1 MARINGLL
9 LILLGL
15 VVLAGWLVQSISLVA
30 VIPGFAPMQPNTAL
44 GLVLCGLALLTA
56 VFENRRW
63 TLVLGGLVGMLGLA
77 TFLQHVQGWNL
88 GIDQLLVKPFYTERS
103 TFPGRMSPLS
113 SICFTLGG
121 IALVLNTLVKRQQG
135 WRVVQAVCASVVMG
149 LAATA
154 LFAYWLDVDGLQG
167 WRRQVGQMAI
177 HTAVSFLLLCAG
189 IFALSWQRTKEERKG
204 LPSWL
209 PLPVGIGAMAATVC
223 VYLMVLSS
231 QQMQMEK
238 ATLHQLDSI
247 QVLINN
253 AVDERL
259 GALERMARRWELAG
273 GIPEKEWEADA
284 SNMIRDLK
292 GFQALQWSDADFI
305 VRRCVPITGNE
316 SVIGLNLGE
325 NQARRQIY
333 ERSRDRGKLT
343 FTPAI
348 NLIQG
353 GRGFLVHIP
362 LTVNGRFDG
371 FIVGVF
377 RSQDFLSGV
386 VRPELVA
393 DFSLF
398 IYETG
403 KELYRSDKEQ
413 FGPGRQFAK
422 QRDLRLPGTTWQM
435 VLEPVGENLESN
447 MADSVLWIGGFISLL
462 LSGMT
467 FLAQTAY
474 RRTHELQAGNERLS
488 AEALER
494 RRVEE
499 EVRRLNIAQRAI
511 LSSANYS
518 VISTTLEGTITTFN
532 ATAERML
539 GYRAEE
545 MVGKVTP
552 AVVHVKAEMEARA
565 QELEEEL
572 GRRIEPGF
580 ESFVAL
586 ARMGKT
592 DEREW
597 TYVRKD
603 GSTFP
608 VLLSVTAIRDDHKD
622 TIGFLGIASDIT
634 ERKRTEQSL
643 ADEKARL
650 FAFIENAPAAVAMF
664 DREMKYIA
672 ASRRWFADYGLAG
685 QSIIGRSHYEV
696 FPNITDHWKSIH
708 RRCLAGAVER
718 ADDDVWRPPGMD
730 HDQHLRWE
738 VRPWYDGTGHIGGL
752 MMFTQDI
759 TADRQREQELARMRD
774 AADAANRAKSEF
786 LANMSHEIRTPMNGV
801 IGMTGLLLETPL
813 SLEQKSYA
821 ETIQFSAESL
831 LTIINDILDFSKI
844 EAGKL
849 VFETLDFNLQETVEG
864 SLEIVAQR
872 AQSKGLELLA
882 WLAPEVP
889 VNLRGDPGRIRQ
901 VLNNLLSNALKFTD
915 KGEVVLNVRLVSE
928 TAEQAML
935 RFEVK
940 DTGIGIPPEAQQR
953 LFQAFS
959 QADGSTTRKYGGT
972 GLGLAICRQLVELMH
987 GEIGVLSEPG
997 KGSTFWFTAR
1007 LEKQSLPAL
1016 KLTPVNAALQ
1026 AGDKVLV
1033 AVENRANREY
1043 LSQQL
1048 QTWKITCTAVGT
1060 GEEAIQVLRDAV
1072 RVQGRFK
1079 LAVLDQ
1085 KLPGIDGLALTRI
1098 IRQEAAHDGLK
1109 LVLLESGLEPVD
1121 SQVMAAAGVDA
1132 CLHRPLTQSRIL
1144 DCLMT
1149 VSAQPVN
1156 LRTRPVTPQQ
1166 AEQEHTAQLQRRKVK
1181 LLLVEDN
1188 AVNQK
1193 VTLGQLRKLGCQA
1206 DCVGNGLEAL
1216 QALEA
1221 IPYEVVLMDCQMPE
1235 MDGFEATREIRRREA
1250 LPSRAAFPRPPVH
1263 IIALTANAMQG
1274 DRDRCLAAG
1283 MNDYI
1288 SKPVKQADLKEAI
1301 DRWADRNPRKPAGGT
1316 ETSPTGAAVFNAE
1329 MLQAATADDLEQTE
1343 SLVQIYLD
1351 DAAKGLSDLEAACDA
1366 RALEEV
1372 KKLAHRLRGSS
1383 ATMGLEHMVKVLEK
1397 IELKSDQGSV
1407 EAFTPLLLELQ
1418 RQMSLAQTALE
1429 KHLQTL
1435 KK

>member
-1 MARINGLL
+1 M
-9 LILLGL
+9 
-15 VVLAGWLVQSISLVA
+15 LVQVM
-30 VIPGFAPMQPNTAL
+30 PGFAPMQANTAV
-44 GLVLCGLALLTA
+44 GFMFCGLGLLTA
-56 VFENRRW
+56 VRGGRQVPLLCGIVASGIGLITFIQYPLDRDFGVDLLLIREPF
-63 TLVLGGLVGMLGLA
+63 LV
-77 TFLQHVQGWNL
+77 TN
-88 GIDQLLVKPFYTERS
+88 PS
-103 TFPGRMSPLS
+103 TPGRMSPITAAAFSLAG
-113 SICFTLGG
+113 L
-121 IALVLNTLVKRQQG
+121 
-135 WRVVQAVCASVVMG
+135 G
-149 LAATA
+149 LALSGVTIKFPRLKVLVASLISVSLAMSVAVLFNYALGTTA
-154 LFAYWLDVDGLQG
+154 FYG
-167 WRRQVGQMAI
+167 WGKELAQMSVNAAVG
-177 HTAVSFLLLCAG
+177 FLLLSGG
-189 IFALSWQRTKEERKG
+189 IMVLCWQRAETAGEH
-204 LPSWL
+204 LPGWL
-209 PLPVGIGAMAATVC
+209 PVPVGIGALAATVC
-223 VYLMVLSS
+223 MYLTVES
-231 QQMQMEK
+231 QQQVQVK
-238 ATLHQLDSI
+238 ANADKQLESLR
-247 QVLINN
+247 VLLESS
-253 AVDERL
+253 VKERVS
-259 GALERMARRWELAG
+259 ALDRMARRWETEG
-273 GIPEKEWEADA
+273 GTTQTQWERDA
-284 SNMIRDLK
+284 ENYIRDFK
-292 GFQALQWSDADFI
+292 GFQAVQWVDAGLV
-305 VRRCVPITGNE
+305 VRRCIPEAGNE
-316 SVIGLNLGE
+316 AVLGKFIGN
-325 NQARRQIY
+325 NPIRRAIY
-333 ERSRDRGKLT
+333 DRSRQRGQITL
-343 FTPAI
+343 TPAI
-348 NLIQG
+348 DLMQG
-353 GRGFLVHIP
+353 GKGFLVHVP
-362 LTVNGRFDG
+362 LKVKGQDDG

-377 RSQDFLSGV
+377 RSQDFLGAVFTPDMLQGYALHVYEGDQQIYQSDA
-386 VRPELVA
+386 RFFAPDFADASAQEL
-393 DFSLF
+393 SLF
-398 IYETG
+398 GIG
-403 KELYRSDKEQ
+403 WR
-413 FGPGRQFAK
+413 
-422 QRDLRLPGTTWQM
+422 M
-435 VLEPVGENLESN
+435 VLSPV
-447 MADSVLWIGGFISLL
+447 MAPGASPTGLIVLAVGIFISGL
-462 LSGMT
+462 LSAMT
-467 FLAQTAY
+467 YLAQTAY
-474 RRTHELQAGNERLS
+474 RQTRFLQQGNRQLS
-488 AEALER
+488 AEVLER
-494 RRVEE
+494 RRVEDE
-499 EVRRLNIAQRAI
+499 LRRLSIAQRAI
-511 LSSANYS
+511 LSSASYS
-518 VISTTLEGTITTFN
+518 VISTTLDGTIVSFN
-532 ATAERML
+532 AAAERML
-539 GYRAEE
+539 GYAAAE
-545 MVGKVTP
+545 VIGKTTP
-552 AVVHVKAEMEARA
+552 AIIHLPEEVEAAARSLEK
-565 QELEEEL
+565 ELD
-572 GRRIEPGF
+572 RPFVPGF
-580 ESFVAL
+580 EVFVAR
-586 ARMGKT
+586 ARSGLK

-608 VLLSVTAIRDDHKD
+608 VLLSVTAIRDERQEV
-622 TIGFLGIASDIT
+622 IGFLGIASDIT
-634 ERKRTEQSL
+634 ERKQTEQSL

-650 FAFIENAPAAVAMF
+650 FAFIEHAPAAVAMF

-672 ASRRWFADYGLAG
+672 ASRRWYAEYELTG
-685 QSIIGRSHYEV
+685 QNIIGRSHYAV
-696 FPNITDHWKSIH
+696 FPNITDHWKAIH

-718 ADDDVWRPPGMD
+718 ADDDVWRPPRMD

-738 VRPWYDGTGHIGGL
+738 ARPWYDGTGHIGGL

-759 TADRQREQELARMRD
+759 TADRLREQELARMRD
-774 AADAANRAKSEF
+774 VADSANRAKSEF

-864 SLEIVAQR
+864 SLEILAQR
-872 AQSKGLELLA
+872 AQIKGLELLA

-940 DTGIGIPPEAQQR
+940 DSGIGIPPEAQQR

-1007 LEKQSLPAL
+1007 LEKQPQPAL

-1060 GEEAIQVLRDAV
+1060 GEEAIQVLREAA
-1072 RVQGRFK
+1072 RVHGLFK

-1085 KLPGIDGLALTRI
+1085 KLPGIDGLALARI

-1121 SQVMAAAGVDA
+1121 TQAMAAAGVDA

-1149 VSAQPVN
+1149 VSAQPVS

-1301 DRWADRNPRKPAGGT
+1301 DRWANQYPRKPAGDT
-1316 ETSPTGAAVFNAE
+1316 ETSLTGAAVLNAE
-1329 MLQAATADDLEQTE
+1329 MLQAATADDLEQAE

-1407 EAFTPLLLELQ
+1407 EAFTPLLLELR
-1418 RQMSLAQTALE
+1418 RQLSLAQTALA

-1435 KK
+1435 RK